1 MHRNDAN
8 MRCTYVK
15 MLTSFTCSVL
25 LLFLPGCSIL
35 PPPTAPNPSTVGGD
49 WDDCL
54 AAADYAMT
62 AGECAVIS
70 TKSQTDRE
78 LVLNIR
84 SVADDLGTLSFTRKQ
99 ASPGDTSKIGEPIVV
114 EAFLGIAGSRDST
127 RERRLVAAVVRRL
140 RELQGV
146 EWAPTGD

>member
-1 MHRNDAN
+1 MF
-8 MRCTYVK
+8 VK
-15 MLTSFTCSVL
+15 MAPSFVIYSS
-25 LLFLPGCSIL
+25 LFVLPGCSIL
-35 PPPTAPNPSTVGGD
+35 PPPTAPNPSTVSGD

-84 SVADDLGTLSFTRKQ
+84 SVADDVGTLSFTKVQ
-99 ASPGDTSKIGEPIVV
+99 PSTGDVAKTGEPIVV

>member
-1 MHRNDAN
+1 
-8 MRCTYVK
+8 
-15 MLTSFTCSVL
+15 
-25 LLFLPGCSIL
+25 
-35 PPPTAPNPSTVGGD
+35 
-49 WDDCL
+49 
-54 AAADYAMT
+54 MT

>member
-1 MHRNDAN
+1 
-8 MRCTYVK
+8 
-15 MLTSFTCSVL
+15 MLDLWVSL
-25 LLFLPGCSIL
+25 ALIAILPGCSFL
-35 PPPTAPNPSTVGGD
+35 PPPAAPNPSTVNGD

-70 TKSQTDRE
+70 TQSQTDRA

-84 SVADDLGTLSFTRKQ
+84 SVADDLGTLSFTKGQ
-99 ASPGDTSKIGEPIVV
+99 PSAADPSKAGEPIVV
-114 EAFLGIAGSRDST
+114 EAFLGIVGSRDTT
-127 RERRLVAAVVRRL
+127 RERRLVAAVIKRL

>member
-1 MHRNDAN
+1 MQRNNAN
-8 MRCTYVK
+8 MRCTCVNV
-15 MLTSFTCSVL
+15 LTSIVCSVL
-25 LLFLPGCSIL
+25 LIVLPGCSIL
-35 PPPTAPNPSTVGGD
+35 PPPTAPNPSTVSGD

-84 SVADDLGTLSFTRKQ
+84 SVADDPGTLSFTRKQ
-99 ASPGDTSKIGEPIVV
+99 ATADDASRIGEPIVV
-114 EAFLGIAGSRDST
+114 EAFLGIVGSRDTT
-127 RERRLVAAVVRRL
+127 REQRLVAAVVKRL
-140 RELQGV
+140 RQLQGV